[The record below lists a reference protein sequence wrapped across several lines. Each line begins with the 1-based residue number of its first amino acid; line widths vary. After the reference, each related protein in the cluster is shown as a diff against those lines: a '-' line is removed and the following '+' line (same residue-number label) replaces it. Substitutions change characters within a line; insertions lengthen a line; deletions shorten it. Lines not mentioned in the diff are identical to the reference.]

1 MKERWK
7 VTESF
12 LKKFVYSVFKGFAL
26 WRKAGSH
33 AAVIKALRSRIMFS
47 GACCII
53 VFLVILYRLADVMII
68 SRYGQIPPKIFSQE
82 EIIQKVDIVDRNG
95 ELLATSLITASCYA
109 DPSVV
114 IDIEET
120 ANKLSKIQEMPSAE
134 KIKQKLSDK
143 NKHFVWIM
151 RHVTP
156 EIQEKVMDLGL
167 PGIKFQKD
175 YKRIYIHGNLFSHTI
190 GYTDIDGTGICGLE
204 RQFSD
209 ELKQHGLS
217 GKRLVTTLDLRLQS
231 IVYEELSSAIKKY
244 SAQGGN
250 GILMKSNGEL
260 LAIVSLP
267 DYNPNDL
274 KHVNIEN
281 MFNRN
286 TLGVFE
292 QGSILKILN
301 VAIALDSG
309 YAQPGSIFDAT
320 EPIRIGRFKITDF
333 KGKHRPLTLTEAFVY
348 SSNIASAKMA
358 QMFGAKIQQEYM
370 RKLGM
375 LGIPEV
381 EIPERGHA
389 IVPTYWNDT
398 TCMTVSY
405 GYGLASTPL
414 QTLTAVTSIVNDGIR
429 VHPTLIQRASQHNS
443 MEERI
448 VSRETSIL
456 VREMMRAVVC
466 YGTGKKADIP
476 GISIIGKTGTAYKL
490 KGRGYGSDGNR
501 QRITTFIGGFPKDK
515 PQYMLLVSL
524 DDPKA
529 TSETCGYATAG
540 WNIAPTAHKIF
551 ERIIPILN
559 DGTIQKESTLKI
571 VKYLKLDK

>member
-1 MKERWK
+1 MKGRQK
-7 VTESF
+7 MTESL
-12 LKKFVYSVFKGFAL
+12 LKKIFNSLFEGFAL
-26 WRKAGSH
+26 WQKAESH
-33 AAVIKALRSRIMFS
+33 VAVIKTLRSRIMFS
-47 GACCII
+47 GASCII
-53 VFLVILYRLADVMII
+53 IFLVILYRLADVMII
-68 SRYGQIPPKIFSQE
+68 SRYRQIPTKISSQE
-82 EIIQKVDIVDRNG
+82 EIIQKADIVDRNG
-95 ELLATSLITASCYA
+95 ALLATSLTTASCYA

-114 IDIEET
+114 IDISDT
-120 ANKLSKIQEMPSAE
+120 ANKLSRILGMPSAE
-134 KIKQKLSDK
+134 KIKQKLNDK

-156 EIQEKVMDLGL
+156 GIQEKVMDLGL

-175 YKRIYIHGNLFSHTI
+175 YKRVYIHGNLFSHTI

-217 GKRLVTTLDLRLQS
+217 GKRLVITLDLRLQS
-231 IVYEELSSAIKKY
+231 IMHEELSNAINKY

-260 LAIVSLP
+260 LAVVSLP
-267 DYNPNDL
+267 DYDPNDL
-274 KHVNIEN
+274 KHVKIEN
-281 MFNRN
+281 MFNKN

-309 YAQPGSIFDAT
+309 YAGPGSIFDAT
-320 EPIRIGRFKITDF
+320 DPIRVGRFKITDF
-333 KGKHRPLTLTEAFVY
+333 KGKHRPLTLAEAFVY

-358 QMFGAKIQQEYM
+358 QMFGAKVQQEYM
-370 RKLGM
+370 KKLGM
-375 LGIPEV
+375 LGAPEI
-381 EIPERGHA
+381 ELPERGHA
-389 IVPTYWNDT
+389 IVPAYWGDV

-414 QTLTAVTSIVNDGIR
+414 QTLTAVTSIVNDGIK
-429 VHPTLIQRASQHNS
+429 VHPTLLQRASRHNS
-443 MEERI
+443 TEERI
-448 VSRETSIL
+448 VSCETSAL

-476 GISIIGKTGTAYKL
+476 GMGIIGKTGTAYKL

>member
-1 MKERWK
+1 M
-7 VTESF
+7 TESLF
-12 LKKFVYSVFKGFAL
+12 TKFFNSLFEGFAL
-26 WRKAGSH
+26 WRKAESH
-33 AAVIKALRSRIMFS
+33 ATVIKTLRSRIMFS

-53 VFLVILYRLADVMII
+53 VFLVISYRLADVMII
-68 SRYGQIPPKIFSQE
+68 SRYRQISSKTFTRE
-82 EIIQKVDIVDRNG
+82 EIIQKADIVDRNG
-95 ELLATSLITASCYA
+95 ALLATSLTTASCYA

-120 ANKLSKIQEMPSAE
+120 AYKLSSIHGMPSAE
-134 KIKQKLSDK
+134 KIKQKLVDK

-156 EIQEKVMDLGL
+156 GLQEKVMDLGL

-190 GYTDIDGTGICGLE
+190 GYTDIDGAGICGLE

-209 ELKQHGLS
+209 ALKRNGLS

-231 IVYEELSSAIKKY
+231 IMREELLDAIKKY

-260 LAIVSLP
+260 LAVVSLP
-267 DYNPNDL
+267 DYDPNDL
-274 KHVNIEN
+274 KRAKIEN

-309 YAQPGSIFDAT
+309 FANPGSIFDAT
-320 EPIRIGRFKITDF
+320 DPIRIGRFKITDF
-333 KGKHRPLTLTEAFVY
+333 KGKHRPLTLAEAFVY

-358 QMFGAKIQQEYM
+358 QLFGAKVQQQYM
-370 RKLGM
+370 KKLGM
-375 LGIPEV
+375 LGTPEV
-381 EIPERGHA
+381 ELPERGHA
-389 IVPTYWNDT
+389 IVPACWNDI

-405 GYGLASTPL
+405 GYGLATTPL
-414 QTLTAVTSIVNDGIR
+414 QTLTAVTSIVNDGIK
-429 VHPTLIQRASQHNS
+429 VHPTLLQGGFKHNS
-443 MEERI
+443 TEERI
-448 VSRETSIL
+448 VSSETSAL

-476 GISIIGKTGTAYKL
+476 GVGIIGKTGTAYKL
-490 KGRGYGSDGNR
+490 KGRGYGSEGNR

-559 DGTIQKESTLKI
+559 DGTVQKESTLKI